1 MKCAAHSNVETGLA
15 CGKCGTP
22 ICPKC
27 LVETPV
33 GARCRQCANVKRLPT
48 YSIKPVQYAW
58 AVAAGLLVAIAVGVA
73 WAWLRSEVHVLGW
86 SLTLGLILGMGVAYV
101 IAEVVSRAVN
111 RKRGRP
117 LQAIASACF
126 VLCYVVSW
134 VGISG
139 DALTF
144 FLNFSLVDIL
154 IVVVG
159 VVVAAA
165 RLR

>member
-1 MKCAAHSNVETGLA
+1 
-15 CGKCGTP
+15 
-22 ICPKC
+22 
-27 LVETPV
+27 
-33 GARCRQCANVKRLPT
+33 LPT
-48 YSIKPVQYAW
+48 YSIKPVLYAR

-86 SLTLGLILGMGVAYV
+86 SLTAGLILGAGVAYV

-117 LQAIASACF
+117 LQAIACACF

-139 DALTF
+139 DALTL
-144 FLNFSLVDIL
+144 FLNFSLFDIL
-154 IVVVG
+154 IVIVG
-159 VVVAAA
+159 IAVAAA